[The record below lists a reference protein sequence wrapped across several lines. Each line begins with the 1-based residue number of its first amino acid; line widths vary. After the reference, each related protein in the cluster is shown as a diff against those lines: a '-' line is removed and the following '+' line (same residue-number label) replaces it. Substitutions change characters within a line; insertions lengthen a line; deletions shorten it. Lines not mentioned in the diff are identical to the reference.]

1 MEVTVTKTSFER
13 FKPRVLNYRD
23 HKSFKN
29 KLFTEELLYE
39 LSNATF
45 EENADGFEKIVEICQ
60 KTLNHHAPTK
70 QKLIQGNH
78 LPFINKDLSKAIM
91 HGTRFRNKYLK
102 KKPDENKRKY
112 AKQRNYY
119 ASLLRK
125 SKREYCSSLDVKNI
139 TGNKTFW
146 KTVKSFLSDRVTS
159 TQKITL
165 IDNDKT
171 VKNDDDTERVLKT
184 FFSKIV
190 TDLKIPR
197 YNNSDPLAEKIQE
210 PDRKKRNHTHYRRS
224 MQNEPSIIF

>member
-1 MEVTVTKTSFER
+1 
-13 FKPRVLNYRD
+13 
-23 HKSFKN
+23 
-29 KLFTEELLYE
+29 
-39 LSNATF
+39 
-45 EENADGFEKIVEICQ
+45 
-60 KTLNHHAPTK
+60 
-70 QKLIQGNH
+70 
-78 LPFINKDLSKAIM
+78 M

-112 AKQRNYY
+112 TKQQNYY

-146 KTVKSFLSDRVTS
+146 KTVKCFLSDKVTS

-184 FFSKIV
+184 FFSEIV
-190 TDLKIPR
+190 TDLEIPC
-197 YNNSDPLAEKIQE
+197 YNNSDPLADKIQE

-224 MQNEPSIIF
+224 IQNEPSIIF